1 MGIMDFVKGGV
12 REMMIARP
20 DQFKPL
26 IVYKHP
32 DQNIPFWSQLTVDSD
47 ECAVFFKDGRYVG
60 HLPPGR
66 HTLQTQ
72 NIPFLNNIV
81 NKFTGGDVFIAEIF
95 FVKMQPVRGVPF
107 GGPLESMEDPI
118 LFEFVTPRIFGEF
131 ALVVVDPVR
140 FIIGYHGQMQGSQDN
155 DQILSWVKGKFFLSV
170 KTVIGQLCVQQQK
183 SLLNMAGM
191 SMEIAGRIQQS
202 APNLEEI
209 GIKILEIGNFN
220 INFSG
225 EDKQMLQE
233 ANKKRAEARRS
244 VGITADA
251 TRAKQMEMDQKYQN
265 DQRYTQMAGGW
276 NQYAAGSAM
285 MGAGEGMAKGGANAG
300 VAQLGA
306 QAAIGV
312 GMANMMQPNY
322 GAMHPGYP
330 PQGYPQQPGYPPQ
343 GYPQQGQPGGYPQ
356 APQGYPPAPGGYPQA
371 PGAPPGYAQAPGAPP
386 GAPAAFP
393 QPGAP
398 PAAAS
403 GGGGPSVEERLA
415 KLQDL
420 KNKGLI
426 SDEDFNARKNKILEE
441 I

>member
-72 NIPFLNNIV
+72 NIPFLNNII

-95 FVKMQPVRGVPF
+95 FVKMQPVRGIPF

-118 LFEFVTPRIFGEF
+118 LYEFVTPRIFGEF

-155 DQILSWVKGKFFLSV
+155 DQIFSWIKGKFFLSV

-209 GIKILEIGNFN
+209 GVKILEIGNFN
-220 INFSG
+220 INFSA